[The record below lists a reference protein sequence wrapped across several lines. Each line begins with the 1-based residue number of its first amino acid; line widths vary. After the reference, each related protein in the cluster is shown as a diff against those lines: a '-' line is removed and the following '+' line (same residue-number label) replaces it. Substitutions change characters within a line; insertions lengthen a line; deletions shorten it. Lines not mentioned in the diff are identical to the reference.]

1 MQNIDISELRKK
13 ARSLNE
19 EKERL
24 YREQDELRKR
34 IREEVGK
41 IKSLKSETDEYNVE
55 STALRNK
62 RDKENKKVKNL
73 IEKIKELRE
82 KKKLILKKYDIK
94 DPERIHKRV
103 GELERKIETEALSP
117 SQEKKLMK
125 QINDLKKI
133 FGKDS
138 ELEKVMKD
146 IKEVSEMLEKS
157 KTTGDEYHKMLQKM
171 RKGGD
176 YKNFKEIS
184 KTITILRKSHKEVYD
199 NFLKTKQQYIISNSQ
214 LKDNL
219 KKLGDM
225 KKKERVKKEKEKEK
239 IDSLNV
245 IKIHE
250 LAKEVE
256 AKLKKKQKL
265 TTEDLSAFQAQ
276 K

>member
-103 GELERKIETEALSP
+103 GEL
-117 SQEKKLMK
+117 
-125 QINDLKKI
+125 
-133 FGKDS
+133 
-138 ELEKVMKD
+138 
-146 IKEVSEMLEKS
+146 
-157 KTTGDEYHKMLQKM
+157 
-171 RKGGD
+171 
-176 YKNFKEIS
+176 
-184 KTITILRKSHKEVYD
+184 
-199 NFLKTKQQYIISNSQ
+199 
-214 LKDNL
+214 
-219 KKLGDM
+219 
-225 KKKERVKKEKEKEK
+225 
-239 IDSLNV
+239 
-245 IKIHE
+245 
-250 LAKEVE
+250 
-256 AKLKKKQKL
+256 
-265 TTEDLSAFQAQ
+265 
-276 K
+276 

>member
-171 RKGGD
+171 RKGG
-176 YKNFKEIS
+176 
-184 KTITILRKSHKEVYD
+184 VYE

-265 TTEDLSAFQAQ
+265 TTEDLL
-276 K
+276 